1 MSRRTDKKNKNDLD
15 TSDHSERDREGGQEK
30 RTLQTEL
37 NQGETNFI
45 GPVKPDLDSG
55 LEKLKNLFEQMD
67 ISKDEVCKA
76 FIAQQVTYDSKFESL
91 INQSIKLG
99 NNDAWTVDSENDHN
113 QILIL
118 ETFRDAL
125 NQVAENIVNLRKDIF
140 EQGNDTQEV
149 KNKKGMTKSKLA
161 TQVVISNVHD
171 TPKLTSCEPEDI
183 RRFVEKS
190 KTMDCQSEG

>member
-99 NNDAWTVDSENDHN
+99 NNDAWTMDSENDHN
-113 QILIL
+113 QIPIL

-140 EQGNDTQEV
+140 EQEDDTQEV
-149 KNKKGMTKSKLA
+149 KKKG
-161 TQVVISNVHD
+161 HD
-171 TPKLTSCEPEDI
+171 KIEVGNASCNFEC
-183 RRFVEKS
+183 
-190 KTMDCQSEG
+190 T

>member
-1 MSRRTDKKNKNDLD
+1 MSRSKDKKNRTELD
-15 TSDHSERDREGGQEK
+15 TSDHSESDREGGQEK

-45 GPVKPDLDSG
+45 GPIKPDLDSG

-113 QILIL
+113 QIPIL

-140 EQGNDTQEV
+140 EQEDDTQEV
-149 KNKKGMTKSKLA
+149 KKKRA
-161 TQVVISNVHD
+161 
-171 TPKLTSCEPEDI
+171 
-183 RRFVEKS
+183 
-190 KTMDCQSEG
+190 